1 MTRTDERLAELAKMS
16 ARDLRGEWER
26 VHGELSP
33 AGFAA
38 DLLTRGIAYRLQ
50 VKGQGGLPPAILR
63 LIRRGQVELAQ
74 GSVVRDQPLPLR
86 VGTRLTRD
94 WHGRTH
100 HVTVVENGFD
110 YADQPYRSLS
120 AIARVITGA
129 GWSGPRFFGLIG
141 RARTADRG

>member
-1 MTRTDERLAELAKMS
+1 MNGVAERLVELAAMNV
-16 ARDLRGEWER
+16 RDLRGEWER
-26 VHGELSP
+26 VHGERSP

-38 DLLTRGIAYRLQ
+38 DLLMRGIAYRLQ
-50 VKGQGGLPPAILR
+50 AKGQGGLPPVILR
-63 LIRRGQVELAQ
+63 LIRGGQIELAQ

-94 WHGRTH
+94 WHGKTH
-100 HVTVVENGFD
+100 HVTVIENGFD
-110 YADQPYRSLS
+110 YADQHYRSLS

-129 GWSGPRFFGLIG
+129 GWLGPRFFGLIG

>member
-1 MTRTDERLAELAKMS
+1 MTRTDKRLVELAAMNV
-16 ARDLRGEWER
+16 RDLRAEWER
-26 VHGELSP
+26 VHGERSP

-38 DLLTRGIAYRLQ
+38 DLLMRGIAYQLQ
-50 VKGQGGLPPAILR
+50 AKGQGGLPTVILR
-63 LIRRGQVELAQ
+63 LIRKGQAELAQ

-86 VGTRLTRD
+86 AGTRLTRD
-94 WHGRTH
+94 WHGKTH
-100 HVTVVENGFD
+100 HVIVVENGFD
-110 YADQPYRSLS
+110 YADQHYRSLS